1 MPLIAVVSAKG
12 APGVTT
18 LTVALAALTPGAVAA
33 DLDPDGGDL
42 ALRYRREDGAPLDLD
57 QGLLSLAASLRRD
70 PGDFVGAGPIDAHLQ
85 VAAGG
90 LEVLLGVKGP
100 DQAIGLGPLWSPLA
114 RALTESDRAVFAD
127 CGRVGPASPAMP
139 VLLVADAVIVLAR
152 AEIDE
157 LAHLRERLRFL
168 VATLPSRY
176 SGRARVG
183 VVLVAGER
191 DRAAGPRTEQL
202 LRASGV
208 AVSVLGT
215 IADDARGA
223 MRLRGLSHGRVG
235 RTTLV
240 RSVRSL
246 LPAVRAL
253 AGDVSD
259 VAQLRSRARNGVEVP
274 GSVRPPETRSAAQ
287 PPDHAPVLLSKDPPG
302 SLPGGSPPGESPRPE
317 PELETRSAPQ
327 PERPG
332 ESGLFP
338 AEFNDPEF
346 SESAFNGSEE
356 FTEASLYTELA
367 SFGEP
372 GHFTEVEPGAE
383 SFDQPEHQLEHQP
396 EHQPEPGPD
405 DESDQYF
412 DPEQYLEPSDQYA
425 ELGRSEPE
433 FDPADG
439 SDPGLTRDAAD
450 PDSEFAEPPFPEP
463 QFPDPL
469 TGPYRAAPTGW
480 PDPPDPPGPPDR
492 HGPPDQ
498 HGPPNQQKR
507 FNRPTRS
514 DQHGTTGEIP
524 ATVSPNGGD

>member
-1 MPLIAVVSAKG
+1 MSLIAVVSAKG

-18 LTVALAALTPGAVAA
+18 LTVALAALTPGAIAA

-90 LEVLLGVKGP
+90 LELLLGVKGP

-114 RALTESDRAVFAD
+114 RALTESDRTVFAD
-127 CGRVGPASPAMP
+127 CGRIGPASPAMP
-139 VLLVADAVIVLAR
+139 VLLVADAVIMVAR
-152 AEIDE
+152 AELDE

-223 MRLRGLSHGRVG
+223 LRLRGLSHGRVG

-246 LPAVRAL
+246 LPAVRML

-259 VAQLRSRARNGVEVP
+259 VAQLRSQARNGVERP
-274 GSVRPPETRSAAQ
+274 AASRPPETR
-287 PPDHAPVLLSKDPPG
+287 PPAGPAPVLLAKEPPAHADPAPAAP
-302 SLPGGSPPGESPRPE
+302 SESMPERELRTPSVPAPE
-317 PELETRSAPQ
+317 PS
-327 PERPG
+327 G

-346 SESAFNGSEE
+346 GESSFNGSEE
-356 FTEASLYTELA
+356 FTEANLYADLA
-367 SFGEP
+367 SLGEP
-372 GHFTEVEPGAE
+372 GHFTELEPDEPGPAAE
-383 SFDQPEHQLEHQP
+383 SHQYAEADQPDQYDPDQYDETTQYETTQY
-396 EHQPEPGPD
+396 ETDQYDEAEIFGEADGYEQPEPDPD
-405 DESDQYF
+405 PDESF
-412 DPEQYLEPSDQYA
+412 
-425 ELGRSEPE
+425 R
-433 FDPADG
+433 
-439 SDPGLTRDAAD
+439 
-450 PDSEFAEPPFPEP
+450 
-463 QFPDPL
+463 DPL
-469 TGPYRAAPTGW
+469 TGPYRTAPTGW
-480 PDPPDPPGPPDR
+480 PDPPDPPSPPIPS
-492 HGPPDQ
+492 GSP
-498 HGPPNQQKR
+498 G
-507 FNRPTRS
+507 RPRRS
-514 DQHGTTGEIP
+514 ERSERDAGFERTDHHGTTGEIP